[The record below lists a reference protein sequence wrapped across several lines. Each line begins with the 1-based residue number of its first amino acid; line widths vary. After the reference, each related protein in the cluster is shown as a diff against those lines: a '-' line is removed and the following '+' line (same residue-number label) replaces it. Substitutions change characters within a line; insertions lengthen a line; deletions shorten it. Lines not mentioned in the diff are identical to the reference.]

1 MSAKAAKTVKDFS
14 SIQLGGVTWELIWM
28 PQDNYIDEKSMGSCN
43 RVACRIR
50 VVEHHRDGELDTL
63 LHEIL
68 HAVMFQ
74 AGMAG
79 DNEEQAVE
87 RLTPWLLAA
96 IAQNPDLFIAIASHY
111 K

>member
-1 MSAKAAKTVKDFS
+1 MSKRTVKDFKALK
-14 SIQLGGVTWELIWM
+14 LGGVTWELLWT
-28 PQDNYIDEKSMGSCN
+28 PKESNIDEKDMGSCN
-43 RVACRIR
+43 RIDCRIKI
-50 VVEHHRDGELDTL
+50 VEHHRDGELDTL
-63 LHEIL
+63 IHEIL

-96 IAQNPDLFIAIASHY
+96 IAQNPDLFIAIANHY
-111 K
+111 KA